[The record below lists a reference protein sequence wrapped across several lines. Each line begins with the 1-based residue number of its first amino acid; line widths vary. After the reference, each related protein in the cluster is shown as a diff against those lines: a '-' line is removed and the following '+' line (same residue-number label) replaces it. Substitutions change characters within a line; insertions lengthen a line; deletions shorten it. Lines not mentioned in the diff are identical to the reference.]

1 MIKTG
6 ADVGGMHKANA
17 GIDSKRLLHQ
27 MSLCSKQRVRAEKGD
42 GLGVPWGDRNSQQ
55 AVCCMA
61 SSNVTLQCWPIRG
74 DRNNKLKLV

>member
-27 MSLCSKQRVRAEKGD
+27 MSLCSKQRVRAEKGN
-42 GLGVPWGDRNSQQ
+42 GLGVPWGIETANRQYVVWLRQMSPCSVGQYGGIETIN
-55 AVCCMA
+55 
-61 SSNVTLQCWPIRG
+61 
-74 DRNNKLKLV
+74 